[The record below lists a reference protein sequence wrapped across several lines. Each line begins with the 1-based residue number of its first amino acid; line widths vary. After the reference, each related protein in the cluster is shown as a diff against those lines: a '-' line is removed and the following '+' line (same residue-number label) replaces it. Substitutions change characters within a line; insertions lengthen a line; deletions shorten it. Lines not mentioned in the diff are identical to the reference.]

1 MTILRQ
7 QFEWSCICVLGV
19 SILPLLTILLFD
31 FWIVPTVWYY
41 CFYLYF
47 LINSDDCFFDFMKWA
62 WSKGYYWQSKLC
74 FLSWPWP
81 WNRQWRKIKNKLYD
95 KHDDITFPIV
105 NFPFNS
111 SSLLPLVKITIDSRV
126 FQHHHHMEFTFHNSC
141 DILGLVPSTLIFRTD
156 ISCWRKSYSNK
167 NSTVVITI
175 TVTKYLYLKWRLIIY
190 YLRR

>member
-1 MTILRQ
+1 MIVFVILWNELEVKGTTDSQISASSRDLDL
-7 QFEWSCICVLGV
+7 EIDNGG
-19 SILPLLTILLFD
+19 ILKT
-31 FWIVPTVWYY
+31 
-41 CFYLYF
+41 
-47 LINSDDCFFDFMKWA
+47 
-62 WSKGYYWQSKLC
+62 
-74 FLSWPWP
+74 
-81 WNRQWRKIKNKLYD
+81 KLYD